1 MSPDLLQ
8 DLIDLSTDMEKYIK
22 PLTGTKCDS
31 EPPERNI
38 DLLNELEKVKERLKQ
53 EEDKQAEI
61 EKRNMELEEMLAK
74 QVDKTNVQ
82 EVEEE
87 LMLMKK
93 DMEKIDNLRAGYIS
107 RDSQTEGSLYV
118 EETGQQVCNCL

>member
-8 DLIDLSTDMEKYIK
+8 DLIDLSMEMEKYIK
-22 PLTGTKCDS
+22 PLTKCDI
-31 EPPERNI
+31 EPQERNI
-38 DLLNELEKVKERLKQ
+38 ALLNELEKVKEQLKQ
-53 EEDKQAEI
+53 KEDKQAEI

-82 EVEEE
+82 EVEDE

-107 RDSQTEGSLYV
+107 RDSQTEESLYV
-118 EETGQQVCNCL
+118 EETGQQVCN

>member
-8 DLIDLSTDMEKYIK
+8 DLIDLSMEMEKYIK
-22 PLTGTKCDS
+22 PLTKCDI
-31 EPPERNI
+31 EPQERNI
-38 DLLNELEKVKERLKQ
+38 ALLNELEKVKGQLKQ
-53 EEDKQAEI
+53 KEDKQAEI
-61 EKRNMELEEMLAK
+61 EKRNMELEEMFAK

-82 EVEEE
+82 EVEDE

-107 RDSQTEGSLYV
+107 RDSQTEESLYV
-118 EETGQQVCNCL
+118 EETGQQVCN